1 MFQFSLSLSMVMA
14 GDGDDVKDSGKDEQL
29 ETESSSEP
37 DESRTS
43 QVEEVLPE
51 DIPRES
57 EITGGR
63 DSPEETSVTV
73 CDAGEDLSE
82 SGSEIVDELCVS
94 GDEDDDDG
102 EEVEYLADGRTI
114 NYDKY
119 FAEES
124 ENREDIADDDFCD
137 EEQQQVVDN
146 IVSSFREIGDAQ
158 PPADVAD
165 LPLTQS
171 EERLLMFGWK
181 EGVEEDGDVVDSLEK
196 DVPKD
201 VSDVPKVD
209 EDETETDEVF
219 QDSGKEGKTG
229 TLCH

>member
-1 MFQFSLSLSMVMA
+1 M
-14 GDGDDVKDSGKDEQL
+14 KDSGKDEQL

-43 QVEEVLPE
+43 QVEEVLLDDVPV
-51 DIPRES
+51 PRES

-73 CDAGEDLSE
+73 CDVGEDLSE

-94 GDEDDDDG
+94 ADEDDDDG
-102 EEVEYLADGRTI
+102 KEVEYLADGRTI

-124 ENREDIADDDFCD
+124 ENREDLPDDDFCD

-146 IVSSFREIGDAQ
+146 IVSSFRETGDAQ
-158 PPADVAD
+158 PPADVAN

-181 EGVEEDGDVVDSLEK
+181 EGVEEDSDGLEK

-201 VSDVPKVD
+201 VSAVPKVD
-209 EDETETDEVF
+209 EDVTGTDEGF
-219 QDSGKEGKTG
+219 RDSGKEGKAG
-229 TLCH
+229 TLCC

>member
-1 MFQFSLSLSMVMA
+1 M
-14 GDGDDVKDSGKDEQL
+14 
-29 ETESSSEP
+29 ETESSSEAE
-37 DESRTS
+37 ESRTS
-43 QVEEVLPE
+43 QVELVLE
-51 DIPRES
+51 DEPRES
-57 EITGGR
+57 EITGGH

-73 CDAGEDLSE
+73 CDAGEDLSD

-94 GDEDDDDG
+94 GDEDDDEG
-102 EEVEYLADGRTI
+102 KEVEYLADGRTI

-124 ENREDIADDDFCD
+124 ENREDLPDEDFCD

-158 PPADVAD
+158 PPADVAN

-181 EGVEEDGDVVDSLEK
+181 EGIEEDSGVVDGVEK
-196 DVPKD
+196 DVGKD
-201 VSDVPKVD
+201 VSDVPQVD
-209 EDETETDEVF
+209 EDVTGTDEVF
-219 QDSGKEGKTG
+219 RESGKEGKNG
-229 TLCH
+229 THVIEFKGANV